1 MYQTSDNTNDN
12 HIRETPEYIQ
22 AKRLICEKAA
32 IQNRLRE
39 VDKCLRQLRTLG
51 VDATALAR
59 QDLEGETSGFKKL
72 ENARLHQQTELK
84 W

>member
-1 MYQTSDNTNDN
+1 VQLKLDNVNVG

-22 AKRLICEKAA
+22 AKRLICEKAQ

-39 VDKCLRQLRTLG
+39 VDKHLRQLRLIGT
-51 VDATALAR
+51 DATDLAR
-59 QDLEGETSGFKKL
+59 RDLENETNGFKEL
-72 ENARLHQQTELK
+72 NNARLHQQTELK